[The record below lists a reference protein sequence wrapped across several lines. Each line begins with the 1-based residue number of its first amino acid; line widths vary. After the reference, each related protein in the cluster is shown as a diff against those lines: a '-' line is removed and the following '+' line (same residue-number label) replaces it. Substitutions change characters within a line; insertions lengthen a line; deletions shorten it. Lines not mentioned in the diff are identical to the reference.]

1 MMKFIHAAV
10 VVLSLLSV
18 GQSAPVIDCERLVQ
32 PLEFTGREQL
42 LGKWT
47 YIAEATNIPA
57 SQLMTKMLVDSART
71 NITAAADESDI
82 INLQTLKMFG
92 RCFTV
97 TSKMTVGNSTLSMDK
112 PVIGSGVL
120 LTTSCPDCTV
130 SYSNYTIGGRSYQSI
145 QLMSRRDKL
154 TAAELQ
160 EFTKQVE
167 CVNLPAPAIL
177 DPEKGFCPDESP
189 SQETEVIDMTKFMN
203 DYSSEFHSF
212 FDNIMNTKGGL
223 QKLIKMLSS
232 GIAGLKEY

>member
-1 MMKFIHAAV
+1 MKFIHAAV

-57 SQLMTKMLVDSART
+57 SQLLTKMLVDSARAK
-71 NITAAADESDI
+71 ITAAANESDVI
-82 INLQTLKMFG
+82 IVLQTQKMFG

-97 TSKMTVGNSTLSMDK
+97 TSKMTVGNSTLSKDK

-130 SYSNYTIGGRSYQSI
+130 YYLNYTIGGRSYRGI

-189 SQETEVIDMTKFMN
+189 SQETEVIDLTKFMN
-203 DYSSEFHSF
+203 DPSSEFNSF
-212 FDNIMNTKGGL
+212 FDSIMNTEGGL

-232 GIAGLKEY
+232 SIAGLKEN